1 MKDRSSVYFR
11 RLIAFC
17 ILISIIPVLIL
28 GVFSYFRSSNMIKE
42 KVNESNLQVLHQT
55 QMTVEESL
63 KLIHNYYTLLAYSEE
78 VTELIDDNLDY
89 QDIEAILQI
98 QEDLKGLMKT
108 HAIIKNAYLIN
119 FNRGW
124 FISNETAG
132 SLDSIVNKDEI
143 FRLVDESKK
152 NICWTYIADEGEID
166 NLTNYIDVG
175 NISMIIKIPF
185 NEDTPKAGIIVSL
198 SQYEFNKLFNSS
210 GKTERLL
217 IAGENNRILYDDDH
231 SNIGQKLD
239 KYPLSTAVVNSDTN
253 EGFFKNKLNDREI
266 GVNFT
271 KSEYNGWTYISIY
284 SIEQITKDS
293 KTIGWMTFLLSLAT
307 MAVSMGLSTLGG
319 AKIVYKPI
327 KKIYDSIRKEIPINE
342 SEIRRDEVQYIEKG
356 VNTLITSRNIM
367 EQQIKAQLQQI
378 RELFLIRLLNGEI
391 GKKELELKSKSL
403 DISTDW
409 DFLSM
414 MTIEIDILNNQ
425 TGLASQKDIVML
437 EINRIIEEVIG
448 EQIFLKPIFIKQV
461 QSVIVKGEQI
471 SQERFNDIMYRYAEL
486 IQSKVKERLDVV
498 ISIGISQPYKDLLD
512 TPIAYKESVEALRC
526 RIALG
531 ENVILFFHEVQPGQ
545 RIRQHYPKNMENELI
560 DAINAGDEEEAE
572 ELLDQI
578 IDQILSAQASF
589 SEYQIYFTRLL
600 VELLGILQDSGE
612 YLDSFFEDNRNIFE
626 ELNQCTNAEDVKHW
640 FKEEIIGPIISI
652 RKERNQSTH
661 KKIFREIIEIVENE
675 YDTDL
680 TLEECAARLHYHP
693 SYIWRIMKKEMGV
706 TFSEYLSQYRLKIAK
721 QWLEETDMTIAEIA
735 TRLRYNNAQNF
746 IRYFKKLEGIT
757 PGRYRKKVRSK
768 K

>member
-217 IAGENNRILYDDDH
+217 IADENNRILYDDDH

-661 KKIFREIIEIVENE
+661 KKILREIIEIVENE